1 MCPHHHHRLD
11 TNLFKKTNPPLF
23 NWADHPSLVADAVE
37 NGWSRFAFTTFMSSP
52 SLKSPRSLL
61 GACAAGDQRNGI
73 ISVEIGWEVI
83 EGPSDYMQKVRLNPG
98 LKKIITAVN
107 SSMGALSLIRTAL
120 PLPGPRFGNSLF
132 PQEAYFEITI
142 LPGNGEKHDLDDD
155 KENIKGRSSESERI
169 KLIDEDFNAKI
180 NPDSLTRVASS
191 QKRNKIYEVKQG
203 SENEGILL
211 SVGLTGEPPLAVKF
225 PGTFPGSVGFNSTGS
240 VYLDG

>member
-61 GACAAGDQRNGI
+61 GACAVGDQRNGI

-132 PQEAYFEITI
+132 PLEAYFEITI

-191 QKRNKIYEVKQG
+191 QKRNKIDEVEQG